1 MDQLCLFLRK
11 QTISHHHHS
20 PPRRGALAADA
31 ACMCSYSVLTS
42 VSLSLCLSL
51 CARDPHVQRE
61 RSRLVKQPPAVASQT
76 CTRKHTLAHNRPG
89 EDGMAVRGG
98 LVQSCPRMLTF
109 LLLSAYFFFAVSCT
123 SCPEE
128 WPSSYWQ
135 GKRDFS
141 DSNFTVFTMHD
152 EAWLPNGWGNGFTWS
167 SIPEDK
173 TVPGTKMERRQ
184 WGLVDAIIGGQAGW
198 QTPIPTGTIVK
209 IFGFIKVR

>member
-1 MDQLCLFLRK
+1 
-11 QTISHHHHS
+11 
-20 PPRRGALAADA
+20 
-31 ACMCSYSVLTS
+31 MCSYGVLTSLS
-42 VSLSLCLSL
+42 VSLSLCLPL

-61 RSRLVKQPPAVASQT
+61 ERSRLAKQPPAVASQT

-89 EDGMAVRGG
+89 EGGMAVRGG

-152 EAWLPNGWGNGFTWS
+152 EAWFTGGNTWS
-167 SIPEDK
+167 SIPTDTTDTWSILPEDK

-184 WGLVDAIIGGQAGW
+184 WGTIAISGGARAGW
-198 QTPIPTGTIVK
+198 QTPIPTGKIVK

>member
-1 MDQLCLFLRK
+1 MFLRK
-11 QTISHHHHS
+11 QAISHHHHS
-20 PPRRGALAADA
+20 PPALAADT
-31 ACMCSYSVLTS
+31 ACMCSYGVLTS
-42 VSLSLCLSL
+42 VSLSLCLPL

-61 RSRLVKQPPAVASQT
+61 ERSRLAKQPPAVASQT
-76 CTRKHTLAHNRPG
+76 CTRKHTLSHNRPG
-89 EDGMAVRGG
+89 EGGMAVRGG

-141 DSNFTVFTMHD
+141 DSNFTVFTMYD
-152 EAWLPNGWGNGFTWS
+152 EAWLPNGWYNGFTWS
-167 SIPEDK
+167 SIPDDK

-184 WGLVDAIIGGQAGW
+184 WGQMDAIVGGQAGW
-198 QTPIPTGTIVK
+198 RTGIPTGKIVK

>member
-1 MDQLCLFLRK
+1 MN
-11 QTISHHHHS
+11 S
-20 PPRRGALAADA
+20 P
-31 ACMCSYSVLTS
+31 
-42 VSLSLCLSL
+42 SLSLCLPL

-61 RSRLVKQPPAVASQT
+61 ERSRLAKQPPAVASQT

-89 EDGMAVRGG
+89 EDGMAVLGG

-141 DSNFTVFTMHD
+141 DSNFTVFTMYD
-152 EAWLPNGWGNGFTWS
+152 EAWLTMGGPFSWS
-167 SIPEDK
+167 SIPDEK
-173 TVPGTKMERRQ
+173 TVPGTKMKREQ
-184 WGLVDAIIGGQAGW
+184 WGTIAIGANSGLAGW
-198 QTPIPTGTIVK
+198 RTPIATGKIAK
-209 IFGFIKVR
+209 IFAFVKVL